1 MNHKWIAPCLI
12 AMMTIASS
20 VRSQT
25 TPQTIKI
32 DCNNAQTQ
40 SVMNIC
46 AAQQASAA
54 DRKLNQVYQK
64 AIAKFKGTP
73 NEKQLVTA
81 QQAWIQFRDASC
93 TFERDRF
100 KGGSIAPLMYS
111 SCVTELTQERTKALE
126 RYLTE

>member
-1 MNHKWIAPCLI
+1 MA
-12 AMMTIASS
+12 TFTASS
-20 VRSQT
+20 VRSQS
-25 TPQTIKI
+25 TIKI

-40 SVMNIC
+40 SAMNFC
-46 AAQQASAA
+46 AAEQAKTA
-54 DRKLNQVYQK
+54 DRRLNQVYQQ

-81 QQAWIQFRDASC
+81 QRAWMQFRDASC

-111 SCVTELTQERTKALE
+111 SCLTELSQERTKALQ

>member
-1 MNHKWIAPCLI
+1 MNF
-12 AMMTIASS
+12 
-20 VRSQT
+20 
-25 TPQTIKI
+25 
-32 DCNNAQTQ
+32 
-40 SVMNIC
+40 C
-46 AAQQASAA
+46 AAEQAKTA
-54 DRKLNQVYQK
+54 DRKLNQVYKQ

-81 QQAWIQFRDASC
+81 QRAWIQFRDASC

-111 SCVTELTQERTKALE
+111 SCVTELTQERTKALQ